1 MNAVSLPPASPPP
14 ASLPAVSLPAV
25 PGGPAQTGPQPGP
38 RTGLSGAGW
47 FGALIS
53 LLGLVLLGAW
63 ATFTMIGGAVIVQ
76 GEAAVRGLP
85 RPVQHLD
92 GGILS
97 GVLVANGDAVSEGE
111 IIARLDATLLTANLE
126 IARSRLAAALALSVR
141 LETEVEA
148 GFGAGSDTAGSD
160 TPVSLDPA
168 RVLAEAG
175 ADLADPQDL
184 AREISAQTGILAT
197 RRALRAGEA
206 AQLAEALMGL
216 DRKAEGIEAMIT
228 ARTDQLALIRT
239 ELDNL
244 APLEQK
250 GLVRSTQLLDAQSRF
265 SQMNGQIAS
274 DRADLA
280 KIAVERRDAE
290 LKLAQSRNEA
300 SEKIATDLRDAR
312 GQVQEL
318 VPQILTTRAQLDRV
332 EIRAPVAGI
341 VHELALT
348 TPGAV
353 LAPGATLAQIVPVA
367 EGVEFELKLDPRSIN
382 EVHPGQ
388 QARIVLPAFDS
399 RSTPQIFAKVATISP
414 TSVTDPQ
421 TGHSFYRLRLMLPPE
436 EQARL
441 GDRQIVPGMPVE
453 AYLQTTDR
461 SVLAYLMHPFVA
473 QADQMFRER

>member
-1 MNAVSLPPASPPP
+1 MTVNLAL
-14 ASLPAVSLPAV
+14 
-25 PGGPAQTGPQPGP
+25 PGGSVGP
-38 RTGLSGAGW
+38 RTGLSGAGRL
-47 FGALIS
+47 GAMAS
-53 LLGLVLLGAW
+53 LVALVLLSLW
-63 ATFTMIGGAVIVQ
+63 ASFTMIGGAVIAQ

-85 RPVQHLD
+85 RSVQHLD

-97 GVLVANGDAVSEGE
+97 EILVANGDAVTQGQV
-111 IIARLDATLLTANLE
+111 IARLDPTLLAANLE
-126 IARSRLAAALALSVR
+126 IARSRLAAALVLSVR
-141 LETEVEA
+141 LETEVAAGVAAGVAAEA
-148 GFGAGSDTAGSD
+148 ATEAAGGAADEATGKTPEVLAAGD
-160 TPVSLDPA
+160 VHFDPA

-175 ADLADPQDL
+175 ADLADPKDL
-184 AREISAQTGILAT
+184 AREIAAQTGILAT

-206 AQLAEALMGL
+206 AQLTEALIGL
-216 DRKAEGIEAMIT
+216 DRKAEGIEAMIA
-228 ARTDQLALIRT
+228 ARIAQLALIQT

-244 APLEQK
+244 TPLEQK
-250 GLVRSTQLLDAQSRF
+250 GLVRSTQLLDAQSRY

-318 VPQILTTRAQLDRV
+318 IPQILTTRAQLDRV

-353 LAPGATLAQIVPVA
+353 LAAGATLAQIVPVA
-367 EGVEFELKLDPRSIN
+367 DGVEFELKLDPKSIN

-388 QARIVLPAFDS
+388 KARIVLPAFDS
-399 RSTPQIFAKVATISP
+399 RTTPQIFADVATISP

-421 TGHSFYRLRLMLPPE
+421 TGRSFYRLRLILPPE

-441 GDRQIVPGMPVE
+441 GSRQIVPGMPVE
-453 AYLQTTDR
+453 AYLQTADR
-461 SVLAYLMHPFVA
+461 SVLAYLLHPFVT